1 MTRNGKLLSTGAAI
15 AVLSAAGVGI
25 PQAVGDS
32 PGEQAKG
39 PEAERAK
46 RAALEVVG
54 DGEVVDVERAEGGA
68 GWDVKVVKR
77 GERLGPWWDDTVS
90 QREVEVQ
97 LNRDFEWTSARAGD
111 DAADEDTD
119 SDEDTES
126 D

>member
-1 MTRNGKLLSTGAAI
+1 MARNGTLLSTVAAI
-15 AVLSAAGVGI
+15 AVLGAAGVGI

-32 PGEQAKG
+32 AGEQLKG

-46 RAALEVVG
+46 QAALEVVG
-54 DGEVVDVERAEGGA
+54 DGEVVGVEHAEGGA
-68 GWDVKVVKR
+68 GWKVKVIKR

-111 DAADEDTD
+111 EAGDRDVDNDEDTD
-119 SDEDTES
+119 GD
-126 D
+126 